1 MAATPRNVTPPPQQ
15 QYDRNDG
22 YETYNQPGKKT
33 IPLHR
38 RPLNKTTELVIRD
51 LCWRCG
57 GRCQITEPIPV
68 CTHPRCRGQ
77 RFTVAEMRAHA
88 RHNWTGTLPCG
99 HKERDY
105 YGERTEDVPCP
116 TCSGSTVGAGYLQS
130 QVTFAEYAQFL
141 LRSGG
146 FLNGLLDILEDIYPD
161 LATQE
166 STEHRAPLQTGSPAP
181 QQYQQQHQ
189 TPTVMA
195 SFQRSEPTTPA
206 PHIPN
211 IPVNFPAPMAPVTPV
226 APVTPTDL
234 LTLTEWERQQIERAT
249 PKPQDRPKEF

>member
-15 QYDRNDG
+15 QYDRNDS
-22 YETYNQPGKKT
+22 YNSYNQRGKKT
-33 IPLHR
+33 IPLQR
-38 RPLNKTTELVIRD
+38 RPLNKQTELVIRD
-51 LCWRCG
+51 LCWRCD

-68 CTHPRCRGQ
+68 CTHPRCRG
-77 RFTVAEMRAHA
+77 RAFSIAEMRAHA
-88 RHNWTGTLPCG
+88 RHNWAGTLPCG

-105 YGERTEDVPCP
+105 YAESSEIVPCP
-116 TCSGSTVGAGYLQS
+116 TCAGSTVGAGYLPS

-146 FLNGLLDILEDIYPD
+146 FLNPLLDILEDIYPQ
-161 LATQE
+161 LASQE
-166 STEHRAPLQTGSPAP
+166 STEHRAPYQTGSPTP
-181 QQYQQQHQ
+181 QP
-189 TPTVMA
+189 TP
-195 SFQRSEPTTPA
+195 SPFQRSEPTTPA

-211 IPVNFPAPMAPVTPV
+211 IPVNFPAPVAPV